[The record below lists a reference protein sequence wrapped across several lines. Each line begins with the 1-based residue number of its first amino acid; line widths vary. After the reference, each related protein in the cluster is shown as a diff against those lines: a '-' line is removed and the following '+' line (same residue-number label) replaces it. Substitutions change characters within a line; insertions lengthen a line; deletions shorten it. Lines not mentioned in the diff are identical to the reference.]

1 MVAHPKMMNGQIDQE
16 TCVLIARMM
25 KMIEIFEIIWNSPIE
40 LKVIILAGIIAIP
53 LLSYFGMKVTGL

>member
-1 MVAHPKMMNGQIDQE
+1 MVAHPKMKNGQIDQE

-53 LLSYFGMKVTGL
+53 LLSYFGMKGTGL